1 MLHLKREYTH
11 IVYLR
16 IRIHEP
22 SLSVTCSLHSKSL
35 VADNTLATRRSI
47 KTHEKTVA
55 NATNQPNITGGNYVQ
70 THQMSHVVNE

>member
-22 SLSVTCSLHSKSL
+22 SLSVTCSLHGKSL

-47 KTHEKTVA
+47 KTHE
-55 NATNQPNITGGNYVQ
+55 NSGECNNNITGGNYVQ
-70 THQMSHVVNE
+70 THQMSHVLNE